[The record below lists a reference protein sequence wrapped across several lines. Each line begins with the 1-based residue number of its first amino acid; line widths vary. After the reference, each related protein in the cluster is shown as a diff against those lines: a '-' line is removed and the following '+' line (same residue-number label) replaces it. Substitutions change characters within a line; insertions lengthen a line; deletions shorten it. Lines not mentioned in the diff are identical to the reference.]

1 MSHAGGDAGECNS
14 AMHAWNR
21 TPGKPNL
28 TGTSS
33 NLDSSSPWGGNNKI
47 VSSSR
52 FSGDSGS
59 LEDVWSNLTDCSSRK
74 LDNEALWPTPAEV
87 AGGPRHDADDFS
99 WNAAPAGATLALR
112 SALGC
117 SDERTQN
124 SAWPSLDTAQQPN
137 SDIPR
142 AIIGQQP
149 GNSGPTA
156 DATQSFE
163 SGEGNGVQGQHLPG
177 VSNKRKTSSRTS
189 EQGDC
194 HNFPS
199 WGSPVDGEFNV
210 FPSPSLPSTDNA
222 TVCKQ
227 PDNRSLSG
235 DCSALNATACSS
247 ISDSANHTDGTCE
260 NDEIVSVLVNSKEC
274 WGQRPVDQSTPWDVS
289 ILASEESTICG
300 SSATTASASA
310 STFGQSQVSGLLG
323 DAVSVALQQQR
334 RIKGG
339 LAKQPSGI
347 LSAGS
352 FESNVWPSEPPN
364 GTGIWESHYESLGE
378 RTARRKQ
385 PSAVSPST
393 ITSSPGLSRLTQ
405 PGCGGPSSSSG
416 PIIPTGRTPLL
427 PPSSASPGGILPS
440 YGAST
445 GGNASPSFMSPG
457 QRPAAGGMFG
467 YPGYLQQ
474 QQPQGRF
481 GPPFQSAAGRTGIA
495 GPNGMLGM
503 PSGFRP
509 GGGAPMPANWPISI
523 SDGSGTRLD
532 DISKNLG
539 NNGGSWPENASHGRP
554 IGKQIPNTQWPSP
567 ISELGSVTSS
577 SGWPTSDPRKLT
589 GAPGPWNHLN
599 FSSGIMPHMNPQQ
612 QQQQQPPPSFLLP
625 RMDSAPAG
633 PRFHPTAQHPP
644 QLSRHQLP
652 QRQPGIG
659 NANQLALL
667 RPSVVRHL
675 FNLGFTEEAKSLLTD
690 SGIDLERLLIDLRH
704 RTGHP
709 GLAQLTM
716 LVSSVLSGSMSPSE
730 IGFEGAG
737 AGGSGSF
744 FDHPTPSARDQILR
758 PNSFSSS
765 SGGGGASIFPPP
777 LNQALG
783 TKFGHVGGSGS
794 ATTPL
799 SLNPDPL
806 LILQQREA
814 QIIQS
819 IRQLHGKYQEIVHK
833 QHQLCKMNV
842 GPAPNP
848 LLQELKLQ
856 DQQIAQQIEA
866 HEQRLKQVRN
876 QLAVL
881 KMSVQ
886 QQSPMGPPPQPPL
899 ANPTHMSGLADEL
912 INPRGGVPR
921 LPSHFPNTAGIP
933 LRQQHTRPL
942 MFAPDLTNQMSEL
955 KLSQQQQP
963 LPSQM
968 ELRRQLAWESGVWGN
983 VMGAGM
989 PSSVFGSAGRL
1000 TDSPERGLGFDET
1013 SISTTT
1019 TATTL
1024 GSAPNPLG
1032 GDRRWAPDGGVGA
1045 YDWTLN
1051 GPDSLSAAVTTGG
1064 SRSGR
1069 STPNCWLLISD
1080 LSPHISLDTLKMAI
1094 SQTLSSTSASN
1105 DTQTSTTAAAT
1116 AGGGGGG
1123 PLNPDFEL
1131 HPNLASRYVL
1141 LGLAGSQ
1148 EANAVANI
1156 ITNNVINSGIKLG
1169 SADLITR
1176 AEAMGKLQEIKKLAS
1191 QVSEDQSSSP
1201 PWMLSS
1207 PSGVADTN
1215 TRFLSSGSRAK
1226 QVAD

>member
-163 SGEGNGVQGQHLPG
+163 PGEGNGVQGQHLPG

-532 DISKNLG
+532 DMSKNLG

-554 IGKQIPNTQWPSP
+554 IGKQIPNTQSNSGDSVLGSGGGSGSGSNRWPSP

-633 PRFHPTAQHPP
+633 PRFHPTAQHPA

-690 SGIDLERLLIDLRH
+690 SGIDLERLLSR
-704 RTGHP
+704 R
-709 GLAQLTM
+709 QKW
-716 LVSSVLSGSMSPSE
+716 
-730 IGFEGAG
+730 FYRNQ
-737 AGGSGSF
+737 F
-744 FDHPTPSARDQILR
+744 
-758 PNSFSSS
+758 SFSSPS
-765 SGGGGASIFPPP
+765 LPP
-777 LNQALG
+777 
-783 TKFGHVGGSGS
+783 
-794 ATTPL
+794 
-799 SLNPDPL
+799 
-806 LILQQREA
+806 
-814 QIIQS
+814 
-819 IRQLHGKYQEIVHK
+819 QEIVHK

-899 ANPTHMSGLADEL
+899 ANATHMGGLADDL

-921 LPSHFPNTAGIP
+921 LPSHFPNTAGMP

-1064 SRSGR
+1064 SRSEASISGFR
-1069 STPNCWLLISD
+1069 GSVVKSTVDALE
-1080 LSPHISLDTLKMAI
+1080 
-1094 SQTLSSTSASN
+1094 
-1105 DTQTSTTAAAT
+1105 
-1116 AGGGGGG
+1116 
-1123 PLNPDFEL
+1123 PL
-1131 HPNLASRYVL
+1131 R
-1141 LGLAGSQ
+1141 
-1148 EANAVANI
+1148 
-1156 ITNNVINSGIKLG
+1156 
-1169 SADLITR
+1169 R
-1176 AEAMGKLQEIKKLAS
+1176 C
-1191 QVSEDQSSSP
+1191 
-1201 PWMLSS
+1201 
-1207 PSGVADTN
+1207 
-1215 TRFLSSGSRAK
+1215 
-1226 QVAD
+1226 